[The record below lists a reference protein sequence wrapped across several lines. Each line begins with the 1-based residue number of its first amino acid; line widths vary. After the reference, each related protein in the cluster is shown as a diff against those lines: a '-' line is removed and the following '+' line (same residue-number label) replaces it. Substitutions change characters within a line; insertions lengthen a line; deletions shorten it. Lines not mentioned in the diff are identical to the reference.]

1 MKIKRENGFTLVELM
16 MVVAIIGIIAGIGTI
31 SSRDMRARFKLKSAA
46 LALYSDLQ
54 LARLGAIRE
63 GKVWAVC
70 FDAEGDFTSYII
82 RQQPPPPLPPN
93 PVPAICDGGAII
105 KTIDLTTEP
114 VRFTE
119 NFASGKQITFNPRGS
134 ASAGNVELRSSNTG
148 LVTGQRITV
157 NNMTGNI
164 HIDNF
169 NLP

>member
-70 FDAEGDFTSYII
+70 FNAEGNFTSYTI
-82 RQQPPPPLPPN
+82 RQEAPPLPVAN
-93 PVPAICDGGAII
+93 ICNNGFEI
-105 KTIDLTTEP
+105 KTVDLTTEP
-114 VRFTE
+114 ITFTE
-119 NFASGKQITFNPRGS
+119 SFQGLQITFNPRGS
-134 ASAGNVELRSSNTG
+134 TSNGNIKLRSLGVT
-148 LVTGQRITV
+148 LPTGQEITV
-157 NNMTGNI
+157 NGMTGNMRVSTY
-164 HIDNF
+164 

>member
-1 MKIKRENGFTLVELM
+1 MKLKQEKGFTLVELM

-70 FDAEGDFTSYII
+70 FNAEGDFTSYTI
-82 RQQPPPPLPPN
+82 RQEAPPLP
-93 PVPAICDGGAII
+93 VADICNNGSVI
-105 KTIDLTTEP
+105 KTLDLTTEP
-114 VRFTE
+114 IRFTE
-119 NFASGKQITFNPRGS
+119 DFSSGKQITFNPRGS
-134 ASAGNVELRSSNTG
+134 TSNGNIKLRSLGVT
-148 LVTGQRITV
+148 LPTGQEITV
-157 NNMTGNI
+157 NGMTGNMRVSTY
-164 HIDNF
+164 